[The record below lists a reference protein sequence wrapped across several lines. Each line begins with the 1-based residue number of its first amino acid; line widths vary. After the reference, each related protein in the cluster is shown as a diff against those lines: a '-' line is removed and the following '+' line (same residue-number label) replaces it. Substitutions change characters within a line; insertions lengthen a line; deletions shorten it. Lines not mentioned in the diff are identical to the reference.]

1 MKAPVVIRE
10 AAFLDEKNRPICQ
23 GEVELHPDSGVG
35 NLVPVIAPIPA
46 EDHVDEQATS
56 LLLSSGEVLPIRNVS
71 RCAISE
77 VHYEFD
83 LATGEGHLDAPP
95 GG

>member
-1 MKAPVVIRE
+1 MRRRFWTRRTVRFAKAKWNSI
-10 AAFLDEKNRPICQ
+10 
-23 GEVELHPDSGVG
+23 
-35 NLVPVIAPIPA
+35 PIPV
-46 EDHVDEQATS
+46 EDHVDEHAAS

-83 LATGEGHLDAPP
+83 LVTE
-95 GG
+95 